1 MYKSIIKFCAIGL
14 VALLWQAC
22 SGVDYDGE
30 YSKDGTFEGMNQV
43 YFDLSNEADT
53 LYSYSF
59 GTQPTSVTTD
69 TVKVRVR
76 IAGVRKSATQQY
88 KVVVDPSS
96 TAKPGV
102 HFEAINSDQT
112 VTADSLTASFPVIL
126 LRQNLSDTRNDSI
139 RLVLR
144 LEATNDLGV
153 RFPDKIKRTIAFDN
167 VLAKPYW
174 WDMPLL
180 KSMGLPDYTPAKY
193 RLLLSYYD
201 SDASQLEKAIR
212 NNRSWTQ
219 LYRNIQKVV
228 AYFAANPE

>member
-14 VALLWQAC
+14 VALSWQAC

-96 TAKPGV
+96 TVVSPTSETLIPISLLTQSSIFPG
-102 HFEAINSDQT
+102 QT
-112 VTADSLTASFPVIL
+112 ERENMATKRYIL
-126 LRQNLSDTRNDSI
+126 
-139 RLVLR
+139 
-144 LEATNDLGV
+144 
-153 RFPDKIKRTIAFDN
+153 IKH
-167 VLAKPYW
+167 
-174 WDMPLL
+174 
-180 KSMGLPDYTPAKY
+180 
-193 RLLLSYYD
+193 
-201 SDASQLEKAIR
+201 KAQHR
-212 NNRSWTQ
+212 
-219 LYRNIQKVV
+219 
-228 AYFAANPE
+228 